1 MLVLTTD
8 GVHGSLDAER
18 IERLLVDT
26 DDTAAIATTLI
37 TTALAHDGR
46 DNCTA
51 VVAEYFS
58 DYST

>member
-1 MLVLTTD
+1 LLVLTTD

-26 DDTAAIATTLI
+26 EDTAAIATTLI

-51 VVAEYFS
+51 VVVECVC
-58 DYST
+58 DW